1 VAAIALL
8 VPESSSSL
16 DRREFANPAGKMK
29 VTMGC
34 IANFLKPSKAIQTS
48 IEDNRWLCEE
58 SLALTNIARLNV
70 FLKELTGL

>member
-1 VAAIALL
+1 
-8 VPESSSSL
+8 
-16 DRREFANPAGKMK
+16 
-29 VTMGC
+29 MGC

-58 SLALTNIARLNV
+58 SHALTNIARLNV